1 VASGGA
7 SNKRREKVLVDIVP
21 LASNRYSPQ
30 EDDVVLGVI
39 IQKNFEFFNVDINS
53 EYGPA
58 NLRTMEFQGATKTNK
73 PKYEEGT
80 LIFCR
85 VLKIDK
91 FASKVELTCID
102 PFQKKAWNS
111 GEATYR
117 DL

>member
-1 VASGGA
+1 
-7 SNKRREKVLVDIVP
+7 
-21 LASNRYSPQ
+21 
-30 EDDVVLGVI
+30 
-39 IQKNFEFFNVDINS
+39 
-53 EYGPA
+53 
-58 NLRTMEFQGATKTNK
+58 MEFQGATKTNK

-85 VLKIDK
+85 VLKVDK

-117 DL
+117 DLQGGLVKDFPIGFCRSLV